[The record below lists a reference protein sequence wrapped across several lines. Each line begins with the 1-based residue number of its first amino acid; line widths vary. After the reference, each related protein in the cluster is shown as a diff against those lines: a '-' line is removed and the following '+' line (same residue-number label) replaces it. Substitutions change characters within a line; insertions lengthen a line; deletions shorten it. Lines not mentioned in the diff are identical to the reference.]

1 MNRIFHLI
9 VLWAGLGTVF
19 GYSDTL
25 HYDLT
30 IFGITCGEI
39 SYISE
44 KDKMA
49 VTAQSSGFVE
59 YFYPFKNDYNTSFDT
74 LSFGVRHYKKITRQ
88 GEFKQRLSGNWD
100 KSLEEFTYDKLES
113 FKRADSCMTIFT
125 FLERLN
131 RKSSEDLD
139 TQWFPLEH
147 EGNMFK
153 SRVLLADTSELIING
168 HSFMCN
174 HFRLDLLP
182 DDKEIK
188 MLDRSDYFSHN
199 ITRPDAVK
207 QIWVERKPSGKILK
221 ASVKIGPI
229 TVTATLKNE
238 RVL

>member
-1 MNRIFHLI
+1 
-9 VLWAGLGTVF
+9 
-19 GYSDTL
+19 
-25 HYDLT
+25 
-30 IFGITCGEI
+30 
-39 SYISE
+39 
-44 KDKMA
+44 
-49 VTAQSSGFVE
+49 
-59 YFYPFKNDYNTSFDT
+59 
-74 LSFGVRHYKKITRQ
+74 
-88 GEFKQRLSGNWD
+88 
-100 KSLEEFTYDKLES
+100 
-113 FKRADSCMTIFT
+113 MTIFT

-229 TVTATLKNE
+229 TVTATLKN
-238 RVL
+238 